1 MIKDRAESHD
11 EYQEEKY
18 LNTNSIV
25 ARLVKKLI
33 LNRVASCLKGVCG
46 KFCLVTYFS

>member
-25 ARLVKKLI
+25 ARLVKELI
-33 LNRVASCLKGVCG
+33 NRVVASRLRVSMGNFV
-46 KFCLVTYFS
+46 